1 MTTSPPILQ
10 NHPHTLRHAIAMSAM
25 SVRKMAEVAEV
36 ADVVETAEN
45 PASVVVSVE
54 TEVAEV
60 AQVVPDDVEP
70 HNANAK
76 YLMGDIVESLT
87 SSRCTPDNA
96 TYDLDCSVTIL
107 EHCLVSCGPAQAP
120 KSSPR
125 PPMLA
130 PHPPPPP
137 HPPRSTP

>member
-1 MTTSPPILQ
+1 
-10 NHPHTLRHAIAMSAM
+10 
-25 SVRKMAEVAEV
+25 MAEVAEV

-45 PASVVVSVE
+45 PASVVVSME

-70 HNANAK
+70 HSANAK
-76 YLMGDIVESLT
+76 YLMGDIVESRT

-107 EHCLVSCGPAQAP
+107 EPANTKIAQQC
-120 KSSPR
+120 
-125 PPMLA
+125 PPTTWRTIC
-130 PHPPPPP
+130 P
-137 HPPRSTP
+137 

>member
-1 MTTSPPILQ
+1 
-10 NHPHTLRHAIAMSAM
+10 MSAM
-25 SVRKMAEVAEV
+25 SVRKMAE
-36 ADVVETAEN
+36 VVETAEN

-60 AQVVPDDVEP
+60 VPDDGEP

-76 YLMGDIVESLT
+76 YLMGDIVESRT

-107 EHCLVSCGPAQAP
+107 EPANTKIAQQC
-120 KSSPR
+120 
-125 PPMLA
+125 PPTA
-130 PHPPPPP
+130 WRTICP
-137 HPPRSTP
+137 